1 MSRDERG
8 AVTAETAV
16 VLPMIAVF
24 AVGLAWLVSLG
35 VVEVRAQDAAREAAR
50 VVARGESVAAGTAY
64 ARRVATPGA
73 DELPTGPALTAAD
86 RCDACGAQAYVRVTV
101 NGSELLFCAHHAK
114 KHHEKLSS
122 IATNWHDET
131 SRLFEDQRA

>member
-1 MSRDERG
+1 MSTLTTPEERD
-8 AVTAETAV
+8 
-16 VLPMIAVF
+16 
-24 AVGLAWLVSLG
+24 LVEYRLN
-35 VVEVRAQDAAREAAR
+35 
-50 VVARGESVAAGTAY
+50 
-64 ARRVATPGA
+64 
-73 DELPTGPALTAAD
+73 AAD
-86 RCDACGAQAYVRVTV
+86 RCDACGAQAYIAAVV